1 MVIDQTMSDFDQ
13 LIHQSSVQLELKHI
27 IQTKKIP
34 NALLFYGNEHTK
46 RKEAAFL
53 FAMGINCLNENR
65 PCHTCKSCKK
75 ILANSHPDM
84 ILVDLLDN
92 KQLISIAQIRELGHQ
107 ISNRSN
113 EAKYR
118 MVLILNADLMN
129 HQAQNALLK
138 MLEEPPLNTFFIL
151 IAKKISL
158 FLQTITSR
166 CRKLRF
172 HPLADKT
179 IQDKLEKE
187 FNIDCDTAKIM
198 TATAGSDYGK
208 AKTYL
213 NLGDDDSIDWIKRR
227 QWLLNSLIKIIQN
240 HKGNNQ
246 LLSLMLSQKISQ
258 DPDVLGDTIPIIKS
272 FFRDLL
278 IYQHDPKKIVNLD
291 FFDTF
296 KDIGQKIKPKQFS
309 RWLEDLHETEKRIRS
324 NSSLRL
330 SLDRFFLKLI
340 ITDQTEGY

>member
-13 LIHQSSVQLELKHI
+13 LIHQSSVQFELKHI

-34 NALLFYGNEHTK
+34 NALLFYGNEFTK
-46 RKEAAFL
+46 RKESAFL

-65 PCHTCKSCKK
+65 PCQACKSCKK

-84 ILVDLLDN
+84 ISVDLLDN

-113 EAKYR
+113 EAQYR
-118 MVLILNADLMN
+118 MVLILNADMMN

-138 MLEEPPLNTFFIL
+138 MLEEPPSNTFFVL

-158 FLQTITSR
+158 FLPTITSR

-172 HPLADKT
+172 RSLADKD
-179 IQDKLEKE
+179 IQDKLEKD
-187 FNIDCDTAKIM
+187 FNIDQETAKIA
-198 TATAGSDYGK
+198 ATAACSDYGK

-213 NLGDDDSIDWIKRR
+213 NLGDNDSVDWIKRR
-227 QWLLNSLIKIIQN
+227 RWLLNSLIKIVQN
-240 HKGNNQ
+240 QKGNNQ

-258 DPDVLGDTIPIIKS
+258 DPDILDDTIPVIKS

-278 IYQHDPKKIVNLD
+278 IFQHDPKKIVNLD
-291 FFDTF
+291 FFNAF
-296 KDIGQKIKPKQFS
+296 KDIRQKIKPKQFS

-330 SLDRFFLKLI
+330 SLDRFFLKLVI
-340 ITDQTEGY
+340 ADQTEG